1 MKTPLVEVMQKKLR
15 EVGYFLRQMGDIH
28 ERPGGDQENF
38 EFLLSALLSSSRSIT
53 GRLKNRQYSEWY
65 TVWRKERTL
74 EQQKLLQFMLDQRNA
89 EVHRDGAQVE
99 VAVTW
104 IPLSRL
110 RQDSYSHQGYGFHAS
125 GIPGMPP
132 PEIGIN
138 VPQFELDGKQVG
150 AYKTCQDFV
159 TVLKELVGAFG
170 AAHPGA

>member
-1 MKTPLVEVMQKKLR
+1 MPRVEVMQKKLR
-15 EVGYFLRQMGDIH
+15 EVCYFLRQMGDID

-38 EFLLSALLSSSRSIT
+38 EFLLSALLSASRSIT
-53 GRLKNRQYSEWY
+53 SQIEKGTHGRWY
-65 TVWRKERTL
+65 KAWRNGRTL
-74 EQQKLLQFMLDQRNA
+74 QEQELLQFMLDQRNA
-89 EVHRDGAQVE
+89 EVHADGAGVE

-132 PEIGIN
+132 PTIGIN
-138 VPQFELDGKQVG
+138 VPQFELGGKQVG
-150 AYKTCQDFV
+150 AYKTCHDFV
-159 TVLKELVGAFG
+159 MVLKELVGAFG